1 MNLEVEFTYEIAK
14 NFLNEVLKEK
24 EKQYLNDAEEIVF
37 KGSWEYLPYREMV
50 KGVNYT
56 EDYLRA
62 IGKNLWD
69 RLSEVL
75 GEKVSK
81 PNFKGTLERK
91 WKEKQSKSKNNSE
104 VNRQI
109 SENAIYI
116 ERQPIESIC
125 YEKILQPGAL
135 IPIKAPCKMGK
146 TLLLNQIVNY
156 TKQKNYYTVRL
167 DFLKLPKEKF
177 KNLDIFMQCFCAYIQ
192 NNLPDNLPRITE
204 NWNDVTG
211 NTISATN
218 YLEAVMENLENPLLL
233 ALDNVDKLFDY
244 PDIYQDFLPLLRSWH
259 EEANTIDVWEKL
271 RLIVV
276 HSTEDYGRLDLNK
289 SPFNVEALI
298 ELRDFN
304 QEEIKNWAQQ
314 RQLNLTKDEIK
325 SLMEKVG
332 GHPYLIKLV
341 FDKLVHQ
348 EVTLTKL
355 LEDATTDAGIYE
367 RHLRR
372 HLNTLNGNP
381 ELKAAFRQVV
391 NSQVSVQ
398 IDSIQ
403 SHKLYSM
410 GLITREGNKV
420 IPRYLLYRIYF
431 QERL

>member
-1 MNLEVEFTYEIAK
+1 MNLEFEFTLNIAEKLADKYVFEKTGKYLSDVEKIIIKGAWYNYTYEKMAKSCNYAPNTLSKDYGKKLWNKLSEALGEEVSKK
-14 NFLNEVLKEK
+14 NFREALKRK
-24 EKQYLNDAEEIVF
+24 WQKQE
-37 KGSWEYLPYREMV
+37 
-50 KGVNYT
+50 
-56 EDYLRA
+56 
-62 IGKNLWD
+62 
-69 RLSEVL
+69 LSEISSYSE
-75 GEKVSK
+75 GK
-81 PNFKGTLERK
+81 
-91 WKEKQSKSKNNSE
+91 KE
-104 VNRQI
+104 
-109 SENAIYI
+109 IYI

-125 YEKILQPGAL
+125 YETILQPGAL

-146 TLLLNQIVNY
+146 TLLLKQILNY
-156 TKQKNYYTVRL
+156 TRQKNYCTVKL
-167 DFLKLPKEKF
+167 NFLEF
-177 KNLDIFMQCFCAYIQ
+177 GQKNFENMDKFMQYFCTYVQ
-192 NNLPDNLPRITE
+192 NKLPDNLLRITE
-204 NWNDVTG
+204 NGNDITG

-314 RQLNLTKDEIK
+314 RQLNLTNDEIK

-332 GHPYLIKLV
+332 GHPYLIKLA
-341 FDKLVHQ
+341 FDKLVRQ
-348 EVTLTKL
+348 EIPLTKL
-355 LEDATTDAGIYE
+355 LEDATTDAGIYG
-367 RHLRR
+367 RHLRP
-372 HLNTLNGNP
+372 HLKILNKNP
-381 ELKAAFRQVV
+381 RLKAAFQQVV
-391 NSQVSVQ
+391 TTKEAIQ

-410 GLITREGNKV
+410 GLITKKGNKV
-420 IPRYLLYRIYF
+420 MPRYLLYRIYF

>member
-1 MNLEVEFTYEIAK
+1 MNLKVEFTWDIAEKVADKYVFEKTGKYLSDVEKIIIKGAWYNYTYEKMAEYCNYAPNTLSKDYGKKLWDKLSEALEEEVSKK
-14 NFLNEVLKEK
+14 NFREALKRK
-24 EKQYLNDAEEIVF
+24 WEKQE
-37 KGSWEYLPYREMV
+37 
-50 KGVNYT
+50 
-56 EDYLRA
+56 
-62 IGKNLWD
+62 
-69 RLSEVL
+69 LSEISSYSE
-75 GEKVSK
+75 GK
-81 PNFKGTLERK
+81 
-91 WKEKQSKSKNNSE
+91 KE
-104 VNRQI
+104 
-109 SENAIYI
+109 IYI

-125 YEKILQPGAL
+125 YETILQPGAL

-156 TKQKNYYTVRL
+156 TRQKNYYTVRL

-177 KNLDIFMQCFCAYIQ
+177 KNLDIFMLCFCAYIQ
-192 NNLPDNLPRITE
+192 KQLPDNLPRITV
-204 NWNDVTG
+204 NWNDVKV

-218 YLEAVMENLENPLLL
+218 YLQAVMENLENPLLL
-233 ALDNVDKLFDY
+233 VLDNVDKLFDY

-259 EEANTIDVWEKL
+259 EDANTIDTWEKL

-314 RQLNLTKDEIK
+314 RQLHLTKDEIK

-332 GHPYLIKLV
+332 GHPYLIKLA
-341 FDKLVHQ
+341 FDKLLRQ

-367 RHLRR
+367 KHLRR

-391 NSQVSVQ
+391 NARIPVQ

-431 QERL
+431 HERL

>member
-1 MNLEVEFTYEIAK
+1 MNSEAELTYEIVEKLADK
-14 NFLNEVLKEK
+14 YVFEKRGKYLSDVEKIILKGAWNGKTYE
-24 EKQYLNDAEEIVF
+24 EIAEE
-37 KGSWEYLPYREMV
+37 Y
-50 KGVNYT
+50 NYT
-56 EDYLRA
+56 TNTVRGDY
-62 IGKNLWD
+62 GKKLWD
-69 RLSEVL
+69 KLSQAFAERVSKTNFRQAFKRKLEEQELSEISSYFE
-75 GEKVSK
+75 GK
-81 PNFKGTLERK
+81 
-91 WKEKQSKSKNNSE
+91 KE
-104 VNRQI
+104 
-109 SENAIYI
+109 IYI

-125 YEKILQPGAL
+125 YETILEPGAL
-135 IPIKAPCKMGK
+135 IPIKAPSKMGK

-156 TKQKNYYTVRL
+156 TRQKNYSTVRL

-177 KNLDIFMQCFCAYIQ
+177 KDLDIFMQCFCAYIQ
-192 NNLPDNLPRITE
+192 DHLSDNLPRITE
-204 NWNDVTG
+204 NWNNVTG

-259 EEANTIDVWEKL
+259 EEANTIDIWEKL

-314 RQLNLTKDEIK
+314 RQLNLTNDEIN

-332 GHPYLIKLV
+332 GHPDLIKLA
-341 FDKLVHQ
+341 FDKLERQ

-355 LEDATTDAGIYE
+355 LENATTDAGIYE
-367 RHLRR
+367 RHLRGN
-372 HLNTLNGNP
+372 LDKLNGNL
-381 ELKAAFRQVV
+381 ELKATFKEVV
-391 NSQVSVQ
+391 NARESVQ

-410 GLITREGNKV
+410 GLITRKGNKV
-420 IPRYLLYRIYF
+420 MPRYLLYRIYF